1 MNKKKLKFNKM
12 KKIASLFL
20 VMIFVMSSMAQ
31 KTDTV
36 ITKKVDTTISKAST
50 DTAVFERKTK
60 KQLKERR
67 KQAEKRREQAQKRR
81 RKRRIDTTIV
91 YEMDTTFVDS
101 LGNNTHIKMKGKEVI
116 IIQGKDGTTRINV
129 SKDKNKKVVTLH
141 VDSDSDYNYN
151 YGDSDTTR
159 IRIGKKKFIIIDDD
173 NNNQIFFENEDF
185 DKPHKF
191 KGHFSG
197 VDIGINN
204 YFTSDFSTSLP
215 ANEEY
220 MNLNTGKSWGI
231 NINFL
236 QQNIGLVNNN
246 IGLVTG
252 LGLEFNNYRFDN
264 NQLVLSGDSTVL
276 YAYTET
282 QRNYE
287 KNKLVTT
294 YLTVPI
300 MMEFQVPVGEKK
312 KPVYL
317 SVGATG
323 SVKLG
328 SHIKLKDNSGH
339 KEKNRDD
346 YNLSPLRYGLTARI
360 GYRCLNFFA
369 NYSLQPMF
377 EKDKGP
383 ELYPFTIGISLVD
396 F

>member
-1 MNKKKLKFNKM
+1 M
-12 KKIASLFL
+12 KKFTSLFL
-20 VMIFVMSSMAQ
+20 VMILAMSSMAQ
-31 KTDTV
+31 KVDTLNV
-36 ITKKVDTTISKAST
+36 KKVDTITTKASA
-50 DTAVFERKTK
+50 DTSVFEIKTK
-60 KQLKERR
+60 EQAEERR
-67 KQAEKRREQAQKRR
+67 LRAEERRARAEERRMRAEERESHAREKRLRR
-81 RKRRIDTTIV
+81 TYKK
-91 YEMDTTFVDS
+91 DTTFVDS
-101 LGNNTHIKMKGKEVI
+101 LGNNTHVKMKGKDVI
-116 IIQGKDGTTRINV
+116 IIQNEDGTTRVNV

-141 VDSDSDYNYN
+141 IDTNSDYNYH

-173 NNNQIFFENEDF
+173 DNNQISFENEDF
-185 DKPHKF
+185 DEDYKF

-197 VDIGINN
+197 IDIGINN

-215 ANEEY
+215 LSEEY
-220 MNLNTGKSWGI
+220 LNLNTGKSWGV
-231 NINFL
+231 NVNFI
-236 QQNIGLVNNN
+236 QQSIGLVKNN

-252 LGLEFNNYRFDN
+252 MGLEFNNYRFDN
-264 NQLVLSGDSTVL
+264 NQMILSGDSAVL
-276 YAYTET
+276 YANNET
-282 QRNYE
+282 QKMYK

-294 YLTVPI
+294 YLTVPLI
-300 MMEFQVPVGEKK
+300 LEFQIPVGEKT
-312 KPVYL
+312 KPIYL

-328 SHIKLKDNSGH
+328 SHIKLKDNNGS

-383 ELYPFTIGISLVD
+383 ELYPFTIGISVIM